1 MEINGVTI
9 QMLPAASGDCIYL
22 EFPDPDFRI
31 LIDGGYAK
39 TYHKYLKKFLLKL
52 AAEGKR
58 LNLIVV
64 THIDDDHISGIR
76 ALLKENGDSR
86 NPKII
91 EIDEIWFNSL
101 NQCITSRNTEQGM
114 SFAVKIILK
123 SMCSTDI
130 DFECEYKKQ
139 NISYTNGKN
148 LAELIQ
154 AGGYRWNASVVN
166 NLVSKGQIVQFGDL
180 KITILNPGIET
191 LTKMGKKWLYHLK
204 QINSNNIEIT
214 RDPLFDAAFE
224 GFLLNNE
231 KNIEFKQENISYSSE
246 DLDWLD
252 KYAEYKDIEMDSKI
266 TNCSSIAILIDYK
279 DIKMLFPGDSPIQLF
294 ENELPKILDVIKLP
308 HHGSAK
314 NISLEFIKN
323 TKVKYY
329 LLSTDGKRYIDH
341 PGKAVIANIIKNTG
355 NNTELIK
362 NYEIKFLGE
371 LLWSKL
377 NEDTQ
382 LPDLEQYY
390 FFVFMKWPHPEEID
404 PLERI
409 KKSFISEKV
418 SSKWKE
424 DIRGRNFTE
433 ISYWEQLAVWNRYYV
448 DEWSAKEKEWF
459 LELFIGCCSDM
470 VKYWKESKFDF
481 QFTFSKWHMKMMIR
495 AIASFGRNG
504 WKGVNPVQS
513 KKLCTL
519 LKEFYDE
526 GIYSWEVEAM
536 FLADEKVPAFMNE
549 MLELMYETES
559 DMVFSATM
567 AVEKCLETIM
577 DQQLKENTLL
587 ELFNLIKARKEPGLE
602 YFLMIIHNIFYRT
615 NSRFPSKIMKGV
627 SQVLRLVE
635 KYTRINFQ
643 ISTQEEFKENIKV
656 RKQCATLAFLV
667 YRFENTFYE
676 GQHCPEVEEWK
687 NICTGEKAENEF
699 AEVKNCWLLP
709 EL

>member
-39 TYHKYLKKFLLKL
+39 TYQKYLKKFLLKL

-101 NQCITSRNTEQGM
+101 NQCITSRNAEQGM

-204 QINSNNIEIT
+204 QISSNNIEIT

-266 TNCSSIAILIDYK
+266 TNCSSIALLIDYK

-294 ENELPKILDVIKLP
+294 ENELPEILDIIKLP

-362 NYEIKFLGE
+362 NYEIKFLKG
-371 LLWSKL
+371 LGKL
-377 NEDTQ
+377 D
-382 LPDLEQYY
+382 
-390 FFVFMKWPHPEEID
+390 
-404 PLERI
+404 
-409 KKSFISEKV
+409 
-418 SSKWKE
+418 
-424 DIRGRNFTE
+424 
-433 ISYWEQLAVWNRYYV
+433 
-448 DEWSAKEKEWF
+448 AK
-459 LELFIGCCSDM
+459 D
-470 VKYWKESKFDF
+470 
-481 QFTFSKWHMKMMIR
+481 
-495 AIASFGRNG
+495 
-504 WKGVNPVQS
+504 
-513 KKLCTL
+513 
-519 LKEFYDE
+519 
-526 GIYSWEVEAM
+526 
-536 FLADEKVPAFMNE
+536 
-549 MLELMYETES
+549 
-559 DMVFSATM
+559 
-567 AVEKCLETIM
+567 
-577 DQQLKENTLL
+577 
-587 ELFNLIKARKEPGLE
+587 
-602 YFLMIIHNIFYRT
+602 
-615 NSRFPSKIMKGV
+615 
-627 SQVLRLVE
+627 
-635 KYTRINFQ
+635 
-643 ISTQEEFKENIKV
+643 
-656 RKQCATLAFLV
+656 
-667 YRFENTFYE
+667 
-676 GQHCPEVEEWK
+676 
-687 NICTGEKAENEF
+687 
-699 AEVKNCWLLP
+699 
-709 EL
+709 